1 MRARPLLES
10 FDSEE
15 KKKSPCRQSTTPKPL
30 FMKQLIVNADD
41 FGFTRGVNE
50 GIARAF
56 KSGILTSTTI
66 MANGAAFEEAVE
78 LARANPNLG
87 VGCHLALVG
96 GAPVAP
102 AGDVASL
109 IESDGMLPAT
119 LTRLMTKLARGSVR
133 DEHIQRELRA
143 QIERVVFAGIIPS
156 HLDSHKHSHT
166 HPRVMK
172 ALAHV
177 AAEFRIAS
185 VRNPF
190 ESVFAPAAAGPTARA
205 RRGVYLKQYAMSA
218 AVAVRAR
225 GFKRLAREHGLSTPD
240 FFYGVRL
247 TGLLDA
253 EAIRS
258 VIESLKEGT
267 TELMCHPGIY
277 DEELDHAPTR
287 LKRERQRELD
297 ALTDPGLRR
306 AIDELGVKLISYRE
320 LG

>member
-1 MRARPLLES
+1 
-10 FDSEE
+10 
-15 KKKSPCRQSTTPKPL
+15 
-30 FMKQLIVNADD
+30 MKQLIVNADD
-41 FGFTRGVNE
+41 FGFTSGVNE

-78 LARANPNLG
+78 LARTNPNLG

-119 LTRLMTKLARGSVR
+119 LTRLMTKLARGRVR
-133 DEHIQRELRA
+133 DEHIKRELRA
-143 QIERVVFAGIIPS
+143 QLERVVSAGIIPS

-177 AAEFRIAS
+177 AAEFGVSS

-190 ESVFAPAAAGPTARA
+190 ESVFASA
-205 RRGVYLKQYAMSA
+205 A

-225 GFKRLAREHGLSTPD
+225 GFKRLARQHGLSTPD

-247 TGLLDA
+247 TGLLDV

-258 VIESLKEGT
+258 IIESLKEGT

-277 DEELDHAPTR
+277 GEELDHARTR
-287 LKRERQRELD
+287 LKRERQSELD

-306 AIDELGVKLISYRE
+306 EIDELGVKLISYRE